1 MGKPPRNQNI
11 MYRPDPRRQPFA
23 RKPEKVTPMD
33 ERSKID
39 KAFRVDSFLDEDYV
53 REVPAIYAEDKDD
66 LLMRSIIEKYALEG
80 RGEDGKPTG

>member
-23 RKPEKVTPMD
+23 RKPEKVIPMD
-33 ERSKID
+33 EKSKID

-53 REVPAIYAEDKDD
+53 REVP
-66 LLMRSIIEKYALEG
+66 
-80 RGEDGKPTG
+80 